1 MTSGDHDRGAPGT
14 AVLSGAASTL
24 LGPLAGRRRLL
35 LTEVARTRL
44 TVHYETGV
52 PAVPVLCV
60 ALPEAVR
67 LPATLLTTRLPAPP
81 AHDEQATSISVTR
94 WWRPARPPRLAV
106 PGPAVLDRLP
116 RPPYDVLDPIALVG
130 RGEGLTPQGDDVLA
144 AALVTARA
152 TGDPRLAGWCARTR
166 LALATRRTTAVS
178 RGLLH
183 HALEGWATPELTD
196 VLVALGGADADTV
209 DRAVRRLLA
218 VGRTSGASLLD
229 GVALALTTRH
239 VPTGGPAPTRPV
251 HEGAA

>member
-1 MTSGDHDRGAPGT
+1 MTSADHDGVPGT
-14 AVLSGAASTL
+14 PVLRGAASTL
-24 LGPLAGRRRLL
+24 LGPLAGRRRLR

-44 TVHYETGV
+44 SVHYETGV

-67 LPATLLTTRLPAPP
+67 LPATLLTSRLPEPP
-81 AHDEQATSISVTR
+81 EVADPEVSLSVTR

-106 PGPAVLDRLP
+106 PARPVLDRLP
-116 RPPYDVLDPIALVG
+116 RSTYDTLDPLALVG

-152 TGDPRLAGWCARTR
+152 TGDPRLPGWCARTR

-183 HALEGWATPELTD
+183 HALDGWATPELAD
-196 VLVALGGADADTV
+196 VLASLGGADAAAI
-209 DRAVRRLLA
+209 DRAVDRLLA
-218 VGRTSGASLLD
+218 VGSTSGASLLD
-229 GVALALTTRH
+229 GVVLTLTTRH
-239 VPTGGPAPTRPV
+239 LPTGRPPRPV

>member
-1 MTSGDHDRGAPGT
+1 MLT
-14 AVLSGAASTL
+14 GAASTL
-24 LGPLAGRRRLL
+24 LGPLVGRRLRM
-35 LTEVARTRL
+35 TEVARTRL
-44 TVHYETGV
+44 SVHYETGV
-52 PAVPVLCV
+52 PAVPVLCA

-67 LPATLLTTRLPAPP
+67 LPATLLMNRLPEPP
-81 AHDEQATSISVTR
+81 AHSGGPSPTSVSVTR

-106 PGPAVLDRLP
+106 PATAVLDRLP
-116 RPPYDVLDPIALVG
+116 RSSYDRLDPLALLG

-183 HALEGWATPELTD
+183 HALEGWATPELAN
-196 VLVALGGADADTV
+196 VLAALAGADGASL

-218 VGRTSGASLLD
+218 VGHTSGAALLD
-229 GVALALTTRH
+229 GVTLTLTTRH
-239 VPTGGPAPTRPV
+239 VPAGRPARPA

>member
-1 MTSGDHDRGAPGT
+1 MLR
-14 AVLSGAASTL
+14 GAASTL
-24 LGPLAGRRRLL
+24 LGPLAGRRRLR

-44 TVHYETGV
+44 SVHYETGV

-67 LPATLLTTRLPAPP
+67 LPATLLTSRLPEPLGP
-81 AHDEQATSISVTR
+81 AAEPEVSLSVTR

-106 PGPAVLDRLP
+106 PAGAVLDRLP
-116 RPPYDVLDPIALVG
+116 RSTYSTLDPIALVG
-130 RGEGLTPQGDDVLA
+130 RGEGLTPQGDDVLS

-152 TGDPRLAGWCARTR
+152 TGDPRLPGWCARTR

-183 HALEGWATPELTD
+183 HALDGWATPELAD
-196 VLVALGGADADTV
+196 VLAALGGADAGAV
-209 DRAVRRLLA
+209 DRAVDRLLA

-229 GVALALTTRH
+229 GVVLTLTTRH
-239 VPTGGPAPTRPV
+239 LPTVRTPGPV
-251 HEGAA
+251 HEGAV

>member
-1 MTSGDHDRGAPGT
+1 MTSGDHDRRGAGP
-14 AVLSGAASTL
+14 VRLSGAASTL
-24 LGPLAGRRRLL
+24 LGPLAGRRRLR

-60 ALPEAVR
+60 ALPGAVR
-67 LPATLLTTRLPAPP
+67 LPATLLSSRLPAPS
-81 AHDEQATSISVTR
+81 AHDGATPTSIAVTR

-106 PGPAVLDRLP
+106 PAPAVLERLP
-116 RPPYDVLDPIALVG
+116 EPPYDVLDPLALVG

-183 HALEGWATPELTD
+183 HALEGWATPELVD

-209 DRAVRRLLA
+209 DRAVQRLLA
-218 VGRTSGASLLD
+218 VGRTSGAALLD
-229 GVALALTTRH
+229 GVALTLTTRH
-239 VPTGGPAPTRPV
+239 LPTGGPPRPV

>member
-1 MTSGDHDRGAPGT
+1 MTSGDHDGVPGT
-14 AVLSGAASTL
+14 PVLRGAASTL
-24 LGPLAGRRRLL
+24 LGPLAGRRRLR
-35 LTEVARTRL
+35 LTEVARTRVS
-44 TVHYETGV
+44 VHYETGV

-67 LPATLLTTRLPAPP
+67 LPATLLTSRLPDASALVEP
-81 AHDEQATSISVTR
+81 AASISVTR
-94 WWRPARPPRLAV
+94 WWRPARPARLAV

-116 RPPYDVLDPIALVG
+116 RSTYATLDPLGLVG
-130 RGEGLTPQGDDVLA
+130 RGEGLTPQGDDLLA

-152 TGDPRLAGWCARTR
+152 AGDPRLPGWCARTR

-183 HALEGWATPELTD
+183 HALDGWATPELAD
-196 VLVALGGADADTV
+196 LLAALGGADADAV
-209 DRAVRRLLA
+209 DRAVARLLA

-229 GVALALTTRH
+229 GVVLTLTTRH
-239 VPTGGPAPTRPV
+239 LPTDRPPRPV

>member
-1 MTSGDHDRGAPGT
+1 MTSREHGNGGPGAP
-14 AVLSGAASTL
+14 VLRGAASTL
-24 LGPLAGRRRLL
+24 LGPLAGRRLRLL
-35 LTEVARTRL
+35 EVARTRHS
-44 TVHYETGV
+44 VHYETEV

-60 ALPEAVR
+60 ALPDAVR
-67 LPATLLTTRLPAPP
+67 LPATLLTDRLPAAR
-81 AHDEQATSISVTR
+81 AHGETAVMTLAVTR

-116 RPPYDVLDPIALVG
+116 RPTCTVLEPTALVG

-183 HALEGWATPELTD
+183 HALEGWATPELAD
-196 VLVALGGADADTV
+196 LLAALGGADTGTL

-218 VGRTSGASLLD
+218 VGHTSGASLLD
-229 GVALALTTRH
+229 GVALTLTTRH
-239 VPTGGPAPTRPV
+239 VPSRGPTRPV